1 MGARENGY
9 GGHAVEKV
17 TGKTAPSSLALCFLA
32 VAW

>member
-17 TGKTAPSSLALCFLA
+17 TGKAAPSSLALCFLA